1 MYRVEYESG
10 KFFVLEDNR
19 WLHVE
24 NGDRTQLTSMQY
36 ALLRC
41 LLARSNRRCSREIIA
56 KEVWHEEDS
65 VSFEVDWEKWK
76 RKMWKMLSETREK
89 LDKVCIKGKR
99 LIENTAEDGWL
110 IHCV

>member
-10 KFFVLEDNR
+10 KFFVLEDDR

-24 NGDRTQLTSMQY
+24 NGEQIRLSKKHC

-41 LLARSNRRCSREIIA
+41 LLERSNRRCSREILA

-65 VSFEVDWEKWK
+65 VSYEVDWDLWK
-76 RKMWKMLSETREK
+76 NKS
-89 LDKVCIKGKR
+89 IGGK
-99 LIENTAEDGWL
+99 NG
-110 IHCV
+110 